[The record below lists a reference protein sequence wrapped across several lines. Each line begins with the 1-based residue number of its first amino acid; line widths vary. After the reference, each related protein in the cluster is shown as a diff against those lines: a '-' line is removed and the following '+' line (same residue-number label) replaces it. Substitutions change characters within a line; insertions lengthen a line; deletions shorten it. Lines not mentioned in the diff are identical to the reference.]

1 MPTPAYERY
10 RQLQEEQL
18 RADVE
23 LLYEGYCAK
32 LRAFEAVERARGEGG
47 ALVSP
52 LAELPAGSPAAAP
65 PPLLAPPSI
74 PAISAISA
82 ISAIPPAL
90 APAPPPASLPAPR
103 GRSGAHELYSAIL
116 DSLEQLPEVF
126 DKNDVSRLLGYVPR
140 RTNLHR
146 VYRDLVKEGW
156 LVIEDP
162 RGGRWPVRYRRL
174 ESPVST
180 RS

>member
-10 RQLQEEQL
+10 RQLLEEQL

-52 LAELPAGSPAAAP
+52 LAELTASSPAAAP

-74 PAISAISA
+74 PAISAIP
-82 ISAIPPAL
+82 AIPPAL
-90 APAPPPASLPAPR
+90 APAPPPPAPPPAR
-103 GRSGAHELYSAIL
+103 PRRSGAHELYSAIL

-146 VYRDLVKEGW
+146 VYRDLVEEGW

>member
-10 RQLQEEQL
+10 RQLLEEQL

-32 LRAFEAVERARGEGG
+32 LRAFEAVERAREEGG
-47 ALVSP
+47 GSLRPSP
-52 LAELPAGSPAAAP
+52 ELTASPPAADPPLLP
-65 PPLLAPPSI
+65 PPLPLM
-74 PAISAISA
+74 PAM
-82 ISAIPPAL
+82 PPAL
-90 APAPPPASLPAPR
+90 APAPPPAPPPMPR

-116 DSLEQLPEVF
+116 DSLDQLPEVF

-146 VYRDLVKEGW
+146 VYRDLVKAGW
-156 LVIEDP
+156 LVVADP

-174 ESPVST
+174 ESPAST